1 MLARIFSKSNFL
13 LCSRNKVFVKTNI
26 TGSFSIIC
34 PYCKSG
40 MGGELTVEELLNSF
54 GQTIK
59 DARIA
64 AGMTQ
69 DALAEQ
75 TGVTPRYIMAIEN
88 ENKHPRMPVLLKIIR
103 TLKISADTIFY
114 PEIQHTDREKEQ
126 LLHMIQ
132 LCGEKEIKI
141 AAATVKALL
150 DAR

>member
-1 MLARIFSKSNFL
+1 MA
-13 LCSRNKVFVKTNI
+13 
-26 TGSFSIIC
+26 
-34 PYCKSG
+34 
-40 MGGELTVEELLNSF
+40 ELMNSF

-59 DARIA
+59 NARIA

-75 TGVTPRYIMAIEN
+75 AGVTPRYIMAIEN

-114 PEIQHTDREKEQ
+114 HEIQHTDREKEQ

-132 LCGEKEIKI
+132 LCSEREIKI